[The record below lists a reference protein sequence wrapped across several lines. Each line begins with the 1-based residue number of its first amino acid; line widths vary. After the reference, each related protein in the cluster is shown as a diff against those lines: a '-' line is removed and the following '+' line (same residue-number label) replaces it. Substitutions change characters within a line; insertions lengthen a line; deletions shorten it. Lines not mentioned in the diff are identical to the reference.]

1 MAWGVLILIILGLGA
16 VVIITLRQRGNVPD
30 VMPVSIESQPY
41 TEVMESISHQRTATA
56 MLREGVSALMKSQYK
71 VLVIDD
77 EMDTRLL
84 YRLQFKKD
92 TRYAFFFAISGRE
105 ALTMLNNVRP
115 DLVIFDVKLPD
126 IDGDELIDICLAAG
140 KLPPCIVVTAFLSE
154 RIRQKL
160 MTLNIPAMSKPI
172 NFIELRQAMNY
183 LLIQELA
190 EVS

>member
-1 MAWGVLILIILGLGA
+1 
-16 VVIITLRQRGNVPD
+16 
-30 VMPVSIESQPY
+30 
-41 TEVMESISHQRTATA
+41 MESISHQRTATA